1 MDKNEK
7 KLILFMPS
15 MEGGGVEKNFI
26 IIANYLAKNI
36 KNISLITFDKKFNKR
51 FDKKI
56 DIINS
61 NYSNKKKYSK
71 YFKYFISLYL
81 LIKEIRGYRETLIFS
96 FQANIYVIILSIFF
110 NFKVITR
117 SNSSPSGWGGNII
130 KKNLFKF
137 FFKYAHKI
145 IVNSSHFK
153 KEFQNVFNINTVLI
167 YNPLDKSQIL
177 KKSKK
182 FLNFKFF
189 DDSKSLKII
198 NIARFTNQKD
208 HITLLKGF
216 ELIVKKKKCKLLIM
230 GYGKNKE
237 IIKNF
242 IRQKKLNNYINVID
256 FQDNPYNYLNKADI
270 FVLTSKFEG
279 LPNVLLEAQV
289 LKKFIISSDCPTG
302 PKEILKSGKYG
313 DLFDVGDYKDLAKKI
328 LRFNKKSKI
337 YRSKIKLAYNSLDR
351 FDYSNNC
358 KKYLNIIRE
367 SL

>member
-15 MEGGGVEKNFI
+15 MEGGGVEKNLI

-36 KNISLITFDKKFNKR
+36 KNISLITFDKKFNNK

-56 DIINS
+56 NIINS

-71 YFKYFISLYL
+71 YFKYFISICM
-81 LIKEIRGYRETLIFS
+81 LIKEISGYKQSLVFS

-110 NFKVITR
+110 NFKIITR
-117 SNSSPSGWGGNII
+117 SNSSPSGWGNNVI
-130 KKNLFKF
+130 KKYLFKF
-137 FFKYAHKI
+137 FFKYAKEI
-145 IVNSSHFK
+145 VVNSHHFK
-153 KEFQNVFNINTVLI
+153 KEFQNVFNVKTLLI
-167 YNPLDKSQIL
+167 YNPLDKSEIV

-189 DDSKSLKII
+189 DDAGSLKII
-198 NIARFTNQKD
+198 NIARFTDQKD
-208 HITLLKGF
+208 HITLLKSF
-216 ELIVKKKKCKLLIM
+216 EIVVREKKSKLLIM
-230 GYGKNKE
+230 GYGNNKE
-237 IIKNF
+237 IIDDF
-242 IRQKKLNNYINVID
+242 IKEKKLNDYIKVID

-313 DLFDVGDYKDLAKKI
+313 DLFEVGDYKNLAKQI
-328 LRFNKKSKI
+328 LKFNKKSKI

-351 FDYSNNC
+351 FDYSKNC
-358 KKYLNIIRE
+358 KKYLNIICK